1 MKKQIL
7 ITVKAYPNPS
17 KKYSET
23 VCCAGVD
30 LSNNNLV
37 RLYPIPYRDLDNE
50 KKFKKYSIIE
60 VDCWKATD
68 DKRPESFKL
77 DPDSIKIVKHLD
89 TKKKWQKRK
98 DVVLHTQTKSMCQI
112 CRDAKKQDVSLG
124 IIKPTKISFD
134 WKKQSPSNAQARNAC
149 YAQLSFFNKYRDA
162 IEEIPYN
169 FYYRFSCPEDK
180 NCPGHKLSIIDWEIG
195 QAYRSWR
202 SEYKDEKV
210 CLDKIKQKWEEI
222 TDDKKRDVHFFVGNM
237 RRFRNIFMVLGVF
250 YPPR

>member
-89 TKKKWQKRK
+89 TKKKW
-98 DVVLHTQTKSMCQI
+98 
-112 CRDAKKQDVSLG
+112 
-124 IIKPTKISFD
+124 
-134 WKKQSPSNAQARNAC
+134 
-149 YAQLSFFNKYRDA
+149 
-162 IEEIPYN
+162 
-169 FYYRFSCPEDK
+169 
-180 NCPGHKLSIIDWEIG
+180 
-195 QAYRSWR
+195 
-202 SEYKDEKV
+202 
-210 CLDKIKQKWEEI
+210 
-222 TDDKKRDVHFFVGNM
+222 
-237 RRFRNIFMVLGVF
+237 
-250 YPPR
+250 